1 MKKILLLS
9 SLLVTSLIFSQSN
22 YPLKTVIKGDSV
34 VILTVKQADDI
45 NNIFE
50 RQKAIIAGFKKDIIT
65 RDSII
70 AVLDTIILEK
80 EKVIIEHVFDDEI
93 SQRLDLLEAW
103 LLDASINNAWIYY
116 SWDDSTIYA
125 VDLKQY
131 YVQKDNMT
139 GDLYFYKCP
148 TPIDPYEKKENPLKG
163 WERAIVKPE
172 RPKVTKVPIKM

>member
-1 MKKILLLS
+1 
-9 SLLVTSLIFSQSN
+9 LIFSQSN

-50 RQKAIIAGFKKDIIT
+50 SQKAKIAAFKKDIIT

-80 EKVIIEHVFDDEI
+80 EKVIVEHVFDYEI
-93 SQRLDLLEAW
+93 TKRLDALETW
-103 LLDASINNAWIYY
+103 LLDAAINNVWIYY
-116 SWDDSTIYA
+116 SWEDSTIYA
-125 VDLKQY
+125 VDLTQY
-131 YVQKDNMT
+131 KVRKDNMT

-148 TPIDPYEKKENPLKG
+148 EPIDPYKDQESPLKG
-163 WERAIVKPE
+163 WEKAIVKPE
-172 RPKVTKVPIKM
+172 RPKVTKVPIKL

>member
-1 MKKILLLS
+1 M
-9 SLLVTSLIFSQSN
+9 TSLIFSQSN

-50 RQKAIIAGFKKDIIT
+50 SQKAKIAAFKKDIIT

-70 AVLDTIILEK
+70 AIRDTIILQK
-80 EKVIIEHVFDDEI
+80 EQVIVKHEFDYEVTK
-93 SQRLDLLEAW
+93 RLDILEAW
-103 LLDASINNAWIYY
+103 LLNAAITNVWIYY

-125 VDLKQY
+125 VDLTQY
-131 YVQKDNMT
+131 KVRKDNMN
-139 GDLYFYKCP
+139 GDLFFYKCP
-148 TPIDPYEKKENPLKG
+148 DLIDPYEDKESPLKG

-172 RPKVTKVPIKM
+172 RPKVTKVPIKL

>member
-1 MKKILLLS
+1 
-9 SLLVTSLIFSQSN
+9 VTSLIFSQSN

-103 LLDASINNAWIYY
+103 LLDASINNAWVYY

>member
-1 MKKILLLS
+1 M
-9 SLLVTSLIFSQSN
+9 TSLIFSQSN

-80 EKVIIEHVFDDEI
+80 EKVIVEYAFDDEI
-93 SQRLDLLEAW
+93 TKRLDIIEAW
-103 LLDASINNAWIYY
+103 LLDAAINNVWIYY

-125 VDLKQY
+125 VDLHQY
-131 YVQKDNMT
+131 YVQKDNMN

-148 TPIDPYEKKENPLKG
+148 TPFDPYEKKENPLKG
-163 WERAIVKPE
+163 WERAIIKPE
-172 RPKVTKVPIKM
+172 RPKVTKVPIKL

>member
-1 MKKILLLS
+1 M
-9 SLLVTSLIFSQSN
+9 TSLIFSQSN

>member
-1 MKKILLLS
+1 
-9 SLLVTSLIFSQSN
+9 VTSLIFSQSN

-103 LLDASINNAWIYY
+103 LLDASINNAWMYY

>member
-1 MKKILLLS
+1 
-9 SLLVTSLIFSQSN
+9 VTSLIFSQSS

-50 RQKAIIAGFKKDIIT
+50 RQKAIIAGFKKDIVT

-80 EKVIIEHVFDDEI
+80 EKVIIEHVVDYEI
-93 SQRLDLLEAW
+93 AKRLDILEAW
-103 LLDASINNAWIYY
+103 LLDASISNVWIYY

-125 VDLKQY
+125 VDLHQY
-131 YVQKDNMT
+131 YVQKDNMS

-148 TPIDPYEKKENPLKG
+148 TPFDPYEKKENPLKG
-163 WERAIVKPE
+163 WERAIIKPE
-172 RPKVTKVPIKM
+172 RPKVTKVPIKL

>member
-1 MKKILLLS
+1 
-9 SLLVTSLIFSQSN
+9 VTSLIFSQSN

>member
-1 MKKILLLS
+1 
-9 SLLVTSLIFSQSN
+9 LIFSQSN

-50 RQKAIIAGFKKDIIT
+50 SQKAKIAAFKKDITT

-70 AVLDTIILEK
+70 AILDTIILEK
-80 EKVIIEHVFDDEI
+80 ERVIVEHVFDYEVTR
-93 SQRLDLLEAW
+93 RLDELEAW
-103 LLDASINNAWIYY
+103 LLNAAITNVWIYY

-125 VDLKQY
+125 VDLTQY
-131 YVQKDNMT
+131 KVRKDNMS

-148 TPIDPYEKKENPLKG
+148 EPIDPYKDQESPLKG
-163 WERAIVKPE
+163 WEKAIVKPE
-172 RPKVTKVPIKM
+172 RPKVTKVPIKL

>member
-1 MKKILLLS
+1 
-9 SLLVTSLIFSQSN
+9 
-22 YPLKTVIKGDSV
+22 
-34 VILTVKQADDI
+34 LTVKQADDI

-80 EKVIIEHVFDDEI
+80 EKVIVEYAFDDEI
-93 SQRLDLLEAW
+93 TKRLDIIEAW
-103 LLDASINNAWIYY
+103 LLDAAINNVWIYY

-125 VDLKQY
+125 VDLHQY
-131 YVQKDNMT
+131 YVQKDNMS

-148 TPIDPYEKKENPLKG
+148 TPFDPYEKKENPLKG

>member
-1 MKKILLLS
+1 
-9 SLLVTSLIFSQSN
+9 VTSLIFSQSN

-34 VILTVKQADDI
+34 VVLTVKQADDI

-148 TPIDPYEKKENPLKG
+148 TPIDPYENKENPLKG

>member
-1 MKKILLLS
+1 
-9 SLLVTSLIFSQSN
+9 VTSLIFSQSN

-148 TPIDPYEKKENPLKG
+148 TPIDPYENKENPLKG

>member
-1 MKKILLLS
+1 M
-9 SLLVTSLIFSQSN
+9 TSLIFSQSN

-34 VILTVKQADDI
+34 VVLTVKQADDI

-148 TPIDPYEKKENPLKG
+148 TPIDPYENKENPLKG